1 MMMSHQETSRPLL
14 TPGEVMQLAPAEEL
28 VLVSGRPPLKAQK
41 LRYYADRN
49 FTQRVLP
56 AAERVE
62 SGCAVPAVP
71 SEGSDRD
78 SHWAET
84 GDMDGRDP
92 ALQPELPLVPERE
105 TDLEVG
111 EVEDEAVGPD
121 ERKPLDLARRTAAM
135 DRGDQDLL
143 PDF

>member
-1 MMMSHQETSRPLL
+1 
-14 TPGEVMQLAPAEEL
+14 MQLSPTEEL

-49 FTQRVLP
+49 FTRRVVP
-56 AAERVE
+56 AAERVKTGLKVE
-62 SGCAVPAVP
+62 ALP
-71 SEGSDRD
+71 SEGSDRER
-78 SHWAET
+78 HWAET

-105 TDLEVG
+105 LDLEVS
-111 EVEDEAVGPD
+111 EVEDETAGP
-121 ERKPLDLARRTAAM
+121 EEGKPMDLARQAAAM